1 MEYFV
6 LPADVIF
13 APFARYTNF
22 MNEQLKKKEISEEIR
37 SEEEART
44 TVELIINF
52 NVSNILNME
61 EKDIIGKLASY
72 LGSCY
77 S

>member
-6 LPADVIF
+6 LPDDVIF
-13 APFARYTNF
+13 APFERYTIF

-44 TVELIINF
+44 TVELIIN
-52 NVSNILNME
+52 SNE
-61 EKDIIGKLASY
+61 EKNIIGKLASY
-72 LGSCY
+72 LESCY
-77 S
+77 C

>member
-6 LPADVIF
+6 PPVDVIF
-13 APFARYTNF
+13 APFARYTIF
-22 MNEQLKKKEISEEIR
+22 MM
-37 SEEEART
+37 
-44 TVELIINF
+44 INS

-61 EKDIIGKLASY
+61 DKSIIGKLASY
-72 LGSCY
+72 LGPCY

>member
-6 LPADVIF
+6 LLADVIF
-13 APFARYTNF
+13 APFARYTIF
-22 MNEQLKKKEISEEIR
+22 MNEQLKKKETSEEIR

-44 TVELIINF
+44 TEELIIN
-52 NVSNILNME
+52 SNE
-61 EKDIIGKLASY
+61 ERNIIGKLASY
-72 LGSCY
+72 LESCY